1 MHKSFTF
8 HTLSK
13 TSRLLKRI
21 LILSLFGF
29 ICLFLYIMSS
39 IALNQVKKAIE
50 EQYIEDGKNLARTY
64 AITFQNIITQAHLSL
79 DMYANSDVINRGSTQ
94 EIAEW
99 FAANSYIRPRIFLMH
114 STATAAEN
122 CTQIPERT

>member
-1 MHKSFTF
+1 
-8 HTLSK
+8 
-13 TSRLLKRI
+13 
-21 LILSLFGF
+21 
-29 ICLFLYIMSS
+29 MSS

-99 FAANSYIRPRIFLMH
+99 
-114 STATAAEN
+114 
-122 CTQIPERT
+122 